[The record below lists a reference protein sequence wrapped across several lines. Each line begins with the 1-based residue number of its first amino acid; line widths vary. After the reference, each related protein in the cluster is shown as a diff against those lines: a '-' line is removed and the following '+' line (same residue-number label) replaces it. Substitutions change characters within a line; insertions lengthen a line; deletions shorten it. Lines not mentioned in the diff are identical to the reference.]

1 MKLEEIN
8 NLTFECDLS
17 TILTQVLVIRAE
29 TEALMDFVTKNAS
42 DEEKKQI
49 KESVKSIAAE
59 NFKILYDL
67 SKEKGKSKSTFVDP
81 RI

>member
-1 MKLEEIN
+1 MKLEEIS

-29 TEALMDFVTKNAS
+29 TEALMDYVTKNAT

-49 KESVKSIAAE
+49 RESVKSIAAE

-67 SKEKGKSKSTFVDP
+67 SKEKDKPKSTFVDA